1 MIAFLIGIV
10 LGVLY
15 FGGLYLSVERLN
27 RVKHPSI
34 LMVLSFILRMG
45 LLVVVFFYISKGGYK
60 DILFALGG
68 LILVRFIMIFRVKKE
83 IPNPKKRGD

>member
-60 DILFALGG
+60 DILFTLGG